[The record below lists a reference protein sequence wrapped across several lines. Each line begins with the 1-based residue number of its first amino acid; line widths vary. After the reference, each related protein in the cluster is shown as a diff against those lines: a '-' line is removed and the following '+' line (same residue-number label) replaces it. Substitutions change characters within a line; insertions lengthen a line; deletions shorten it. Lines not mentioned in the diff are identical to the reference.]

1 MVRSQTETKTET
13 ETELAED
20 ILHYD
25 KSASLGLPTTKA
37 LLSSNKY
44 QYQIV
49 GHNSK
54 CTTVRL
60 SVWALELSDTA
71 ESTTTTL

>member
-1 MVRSQTETKTET
+1 MVRSQTETKT

-60 SVWALELSDTA
+60 SVWQGL
-71 ESTTTTL
+71 

>member
-1 MVRSQTETKTET
+1 MVRSQTETKT

-37 LLSSNKY
+37 LLSSN
-44 QYQIV
+44 IT
-49 GHNSK
+49 S
-54 CTTVRL
+54 TILLDSTVSAIQPSGCL
-60 SVWALELSDTA
+60 SGAEVLSDTA
-71 ESTTTTL
+71 EARRL